1 MGNACASFL
10 PNHKQASEL
19 KRVHHY
25 LFTFEEKL
33 GIVKTAVS
41 LYFHHTCCA
50 VLNIMLHHT
59 KNDTQ
64 KRLLPCFSE
73 CGSQVSDVIT
83 RELVRTKNL
92 RLHPRP
98 TESQSKFTKM
108 PRSFVCTL
116 KRKKH

>member
-1 MGNACASFL
+1 M
-10 PNHKQASEL
+10 
-19 KRVHHY
+19 
-25 LFTFEEKL
+25 
-33 GIVKTAVS
+33 
-41 LYFHHTCCA
+41 
-50 VLNIMLHHT
+50 LNHT

-73 CGSQVSDVIT
+73 CGSQISDIIT

-108 PRSFVCTL
+108 PRSFVYTL
-116 KRKKH
+116 KLKKH